1 MLFIPAYC
9 YKYMLFAF
17 TRKERDFHYTFIP
30 REESLSIARASS
42 RNKSNILKGNSGSS
56 LKGKIIYLWRH

>member
-1 MLFIPAYC
+1 MLFIPTYY
-9 YKYMLFAF
+9 YKYTLFAF
-17 TRKERDFHYTFIP
+17 TCKERDFRYTFIP

-56 LKGKIIYLWRH
+56 LKGKIISLWRH